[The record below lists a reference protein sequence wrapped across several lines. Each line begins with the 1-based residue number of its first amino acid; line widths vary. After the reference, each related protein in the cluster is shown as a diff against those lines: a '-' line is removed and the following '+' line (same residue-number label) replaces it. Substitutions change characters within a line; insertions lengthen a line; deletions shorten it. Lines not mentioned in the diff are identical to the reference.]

1 MDTRTQKKA
10 AKGIRDEQERLGFSV
25 VQVAH
30 RIETLTGTDVIFFV
44 EHGQVVESGGL
55 KSLNGTAIDELIAR
69 EITYEKVENP
79 ETGAEME
86 VLKTGF
92 YRQLHEAYYD
102 LDFRT
107 MGLPQLLNK
116 VRSLETQLARAKQ
129 EKGAKLETALAKWS
143 QSQAKRGQIE
153 STRAV
158 TALHSGKDEEL
169 HDDCDATKALPPLVL
184 ERAVSYPVSV
194 HRLSEISDCS
204 TTPSSVDASASNSD
218 IVALNLPKVE
228 PIASAITASLLGP
241 LTLERAV
248 TCPAA

>member
-1 MDTRTQKKA
+1 MLDEATSAMDTRTQKKA
-10 AKGIRDEQERLGFSV
+10 ANGIRGEQERLGFSV

-55 KSLNGTAIDELIAR
+55 KSLNGTAIDELISR
-69 EITYEKVENP
+69 EITYETVANP
-79 ETGAEME
+79 ETGAEMQ

-116 VRSLETQLARAKQ
+116 VRSLETQLTRAKQ

-143 QSQAKRGQIE
+143 QSEAKRIP
-153 STRAV
+153 SATAV
-158 TALHSGKDEEL
+158 P
-169 HDDCDATKALPPLVL
+169 DDGILPPLVL
-184 ERAVSYPVSV
+184 
-194 HRLSEISDCS
+194 
-204 TTPSSVDASASNSD
+204 
-218 IVALNLPKVE
+218 
-228 PIASAITASLLGP
+228 
-241 LTLERAV
+241 
-248 TCPAA
+248 